1 MAWAEILNWL
11 LVLLGFGFFGFP
23 VCFFMMKNLP
33 GRGAAY
39 GRIVSLVVFGF
50 CYWLL
55 CSLGVIGNNLGSALM
70 ILIPFVGLTIYL
82 WTKNFNELRDWIS
95 LNKKQWLIPELIFL
109 TGFALIL
116 LFRFADPSI
125 SGTEKPMEMTFING
139 ILNSESFPPHDSWLS
154 GYGISYYYFGY
165 LLTTLLIRFSGV
177 PAEVGFNLMLAT
189 VFALAA
195 SAAFALV
202 NDLLHFARKDSVSAP
217 KQIHKASFLAP
228 LFLLITSNLEGLFE
242 MLYSKGLFWSAD
254 GTSTFWQWLGLK
266 ELNEAPAF
274 APTWDITRRQGIWW
288 WRASRVLSDTA
299 VNGASKEIID
309 EFPFFSFYL
318 GDLHPHV
325 LGIPLVLLA
334 LALAFN
340 TYLSCSKVKN
350 PTFDTDHRNWM
361 DTAMNVWNL
370 FGSSEL
376 WFNAV
381 CIGALIFMNTWDF
394 PIYFVIYCGAYAL
407 AIYQQTGKLRDLL
420 IAFVE
425 KAIPFGIACLLL
437 YFCFLS
443 G

>member
-70 ILIPFVGLTIYL
+70 ILIPFVGLAIYL

-95 LNKKQWLIPELIFL
+95 LNKKQWLIPDLIFL
-109 TGFALIL
+109 TSFALIL

-202 NDLLHFARKDSVSAP
+202 NDLLHFARKDSASAP

-228 LFLLITSNLEGLFE
+228 LFLLITSNL
-242 MLYSKGLFWSAD
+242 
-254 GTSTFWQWLGLK
+254 
-266 ELNEAPAF
+266 
-274 APTWDITRRQGIWW
+274 
-288 WRASRVLSDTA
+288 
-299 VNGASKEIID
+299 
-309 EFPFFSFYL
+309 
-318 GDLHPHV
+318 
-325 LGIPLVLLA
+325 
-334 LALAFN
+334 
-340 TYLSCSKVKN
+340 
-350 PTFDTDHRNWM
+350 
-361 DTAMNVWNL
+361 
-370 FGSSEL
+370 
-376 WFNAV
+376 
-381 CIGALIFMNTWDF
+381 
-394 PIYFVIYCGAYAL
+394 
-407 AIYQQTGKLRDLL
+407 
-420 IAFVE
+420 
-425 KAIPFGIACLLL
+425 
-437 YFCFLS
+437 
-443 G
+443 